1 METQSAL
8 GLRIPERTAAPA
20 GCFLDNPKEVEAW
33 ITTLPVANVGETS
46 RQVFKTV
53 VELNRLELSNPVR
66 IKVAELLREPI
77 SYITDNLR
85 KYYFDAPFPLSAKNR
100 KIAVLNKELYSEL
113 ATAYKIFI
121 ENMLSGNYGKFDRK
135 LLVISIHRAIR
146 YLSIMIYQSAIIYDP
161 FPTGSWK
168 EIHRLFSY
176 AEQNRI
182 DDILVKEGKG
192 KATSSISDQYKQMLL
207 FSIGTPYRLRQRE
220 IEHIFNKLPDWS
232 KQVILDTPD
241 GKSKNAN
248 HFIVNL
254 RSDSPPFH
262 MELRTQ
268 EPDEHSRIIDTQG
281 LVQTLRSNFEELPQE
296 RSSSEA
302 KTTNIQISKHLL
314 RQLLNVYST
323 ASKRE
328 FVRTKLN
335 FELTAAVGLT
345 AIHSLLRA
353 DRKTE
358 DPTPSLGNEDLNQ
371 GWVSQARYNPGVNA
385 VLYTS
390 QKQKLELSS
399 TEQTFGEE
407 TYLTGTEYDS
417 SFGPSGTPSWL
428 TDESEKIYE
437 TFSCKTFNESAGGY
451 CINWQGI
458 NAPKIRIGE
467 IVGIQSAIKSGQ
479 FGIGISRWMKNSSN
493 QGLQVGLEMISPS
506 STAVQV
512 HIEDK
517 SNLSSPQKG
526 LMLPELAASGRPA
539 SLIVPTLPFKVG
551 NTLRI
556 IDGDNK
562 QEIRLTRLLESTG
575 AFAQFQFTYQGK
587 DHEGKHN
594 DGTDEDFDN
603 IWSAI

>member
-1 METQSAL
+1 METQSEL
-8 GLRIPERTAAPA
+8 GLRVPERTAAPV
-20 GCFLDNPKEVEAW
+20 GCFLENPKEIEAW

-53 VELNRLELSNPVR
+53 VELNRLELPNQVR

-100 KIAVLNKELYSEL
+100 KIAVLNRELYSEL
-113 ATAYKIFI
+113 ATAYKVFI

-146 YLSIMIYQSAIIYDP
+146 YLSMMIYQSTIIYDP

-176 AEQNRI
+176 AEQNNI

-220 IEHIFNKLPDWS
+220 IEHIFNRLPDWS
-232 KQVILDTPD
+232 KQVVLDTPD

-281 LVQTLRSNFEELPQE
+281 LVQMLRGNFEELPQE

-302 KTTNIQISKHLL
+302 KTTNVQISKHLL

-335 FELTAAVGLT
+335 FELTAAVSLA
-345 AIHSLLRA
+345 AIHSLLSA
-353 DRKTE
+353 EQQTE
-358 DPTPSLGNEDLNQ
+358 EPTPPARVDDP
-371 GWVSQARYNPGVNA
+371 SQAWFSQASNSPGVNA

-390 QKQKLELSS
+390 QTRKLSLSS
-399 TEQTFGEE
+399 PEQTFGEE

-417 SFGPSGTPSWL
+417 SFGPGGTPSWVV
-428 TDESEKIYE
+428 DDSEKSYE

-467 IVGIQSAIKSGQ
+467 IVGIQSATKSGQ
-479 FGIGISRWMKNSSN
+479 FGIGITRWMKNSSN
-493 QGLQVGLEMISPS
+493 QGLQVGLEMIAPS

-512 HIEDK
+512 FIEDK
-517 SNLSSPQKG
+517 DSYSSTQKG
-526 LMLPELAASGRPA
+526 LLLPELVASGRPA
-539 SLIVPTLPFKVG
+539 SLIIPTLPFKVG

-556 IDGDNK
+556 IDGDRE

-575 AFAQFQFTYQGK
+575 AFAQFQFIYQGNDDK
-587 DHEGKHN
+587 GKHN
-594 DGTDEDFDN
+594 DGSDEDFDN